1 MNDFVLVGDEVLN
14 NLDAKILKAIKTI
27 SPTSFVS
34 AVELSDRVKIDKME
48 LGDRIMNLKKSGEV
62 DIVTKEFVSSI
73 TLPNFIAKV
82 RLTEAGRAALKKIR
96 STSKGR

>member
-1 MNDFVLVGDEVLN
+1 MSDFILVSDKVLN
-14 NLDAKILKAIKTI
+14 KLDAKILKAIKAL
-27 SPTSFVS
+27 SPTSFVG
-34 AVELSDRVKIDKME
+34 AIELSDKVEMDKNE

-62 DIVTKEFVSSI
+62 DIVTKEFMSSI

-96 STSKGR
+96 STSKG